1 MSELLEKIT
10 RLFDDAPPEFVFEI
24 GSAGIAWGRKEKGR
38 STFLTGQQKMD
49 ADVLAISPAQ
59 DNLTRPE
66 AFAQA
71 VNELAPQVSRKRRG
85 AVLILPDYCGR
96 ITVLDFDTF
105 PGKTEEQLA
114 LIKFRLKKG
123 VPFDVD
129 QASISYFMQPKTEGK
144 KSEVVV
150 AVVAQEIL
158 ARYEAPF
165 RAAGFWPGMITTST
179 LAAADLIPAEG
190 TTVLLKHAA
199 GVLTAAVFRNKTLKM
214 VRTVEL
220 MQLTVEEVAGV
231 LFPTLAYMEDEW
243 KLKADRI
250 VVCGFG
256 KEQQDVEAYL
266 RGETGLL
273 VEPLRSPHGAASEE
287 NAGLLGYL
295 TSKGAA

>member
-1 MSELLEKIT
+1 MSELLGKIT
-10 RLFDDAPPEFVFEI
+10 GLFADSPPEFVFEI
-24 GSAGIAWGRKEKGR
+24 GAHGIAWARKEKGKQTYLR
-38 STFLTGQQKMD
+38 GQR
-49 ADVLAISPAQ
+49 AVEAGVIAVSPAQ

-71 VNELAPQVSRKRRG
+71 VNELAPQISRKRVG

-96 ITVLDFDTF
+96 VTVLDFDSM
-105 PGKTEEQLA
+105 PAKSDEQLA
-114 LIKFRLKKG
+114 LIKFRLKKA

-129 QASISYFMQPKTEGK
+129 QASISYFVQPRTDGK
-144 KSEVVV
+144 KVEVIV

-179 LAAADLIPAEG
+179 LATADLIAGEG

-199 GVLTAAVFRNKTLKM
+199 GVLTAGVFRGPSLKM

-220 MQLTVEEVAGV
+220 AELSMDEIAGV
-231 LFPTLAYMEDEW
+231 LFPTLAFMEDEW

-256 KEQQDVEAYL
+256 ANQGEVEAFL
-266 RGETGLL
+266 RTESGLST
-273 VEPLRSPHGAASEE
+273 ESLRSPRGAAGED